1 MKSEKFQNTCSS
13 GIFNNENV
21 LVLLDPREA
30 ILRGAE
36 FRGGYRRL
44 IFAASNNDRHFASLV
59 GKITGQAKRYLDAFT
74 KDELETAIPF
84 VISDKNYCLKTIL
97 ERAKRVGCLLRYLID
112 DKMYKDRI
120 LAQDQYIASVKSEN
134 IDLHSVFNWDGMM
147 KEKGKVPE
155 TIFMVSVKKSI
166 SDEES
171 FFIAGSDE
179 EDLDDDGEMEVDY
192 VIDVGYD
199 GEHIRDYGDM
209 DIMIISP
216 EIYLKLTKKSRAHLL
231 TYLGKVNPGQLSE
244 MGCAVEDL
252 FWTDLQTKNFTMKC
266 WKAGD
271 NVGEFTKIMFE
282 PERILYDAS
291 FNDLPEKVFGSEKPT
306 VCRMTRA
313 YKVIDCAATPS
324 SVIQVTVSPPEEHE
338 LLVRPMKS
346 LFLALGFMES
356 DTNGNV
362 SVTKKTI
369 EKN

>member
-1 MKSEKFQNTCSS
+1 MESKEFRDSCSS
-13 GIFNNENV
+13 GIFKNENV

-30 ILRGAE
+30 KLRGAA
-36 FRGGYRRL
+36 FSGGLRQL
-44 IFAASNNDRHFASLV
+44 IFAASNNDRHFASV
-59 GKITGQAKRYLDAFT
+59 GKTTGQAKRYLDAFT
-74 KDELETAIPF
+74 KQVLETAIPY
-84 VISDKNYCLKTIL
+84 VISDENYFLKTIL
-97 ERAKRVGCLLRYLID
+97 ERANRVGCLLRYLID

-155 TIFMVSVKKSI
+155 TIFIVSVKKSI

-171 FFIAGSDE
+171 CFIAGSDE
-179 EDLDDDGEMEVDY
+179 EDLDNDGEMEVDY

-199 GEHIRDYGDM
+199 GEHIMDYGDM
-209 DIMIISP
+209 DIKIFSP

-231 TYLGKVNPGQLSE
+231 TYLGKVTPGQLSE
-244 MGCAVEDL
+244 MGYAVEDL

-306 VCRMTRA
+306 VCRMTHA

-324 SVIQVTVSPPEEHE
+324 SVIQVTVKK
-338 LLVRPMKS
+338 VNRKR
-346 LFLALGFMES
+346 
-356 DTNGNV
+356 
-362 SVTKKTI
+362 TKLCTTLQRL
-369 EKN
+369 